1 MMKRFLT
8 IKLGALCVFLL
19 LIVTTQI
26 AHVAPARA
34 SSTIRVQG
42 AVSCSNHALSGV
54 WIQNSGDG
62 SNWAWWHP
70 SSPNLYD
77 GIYALTFTTALPTTI
92 QVHVGCGSGSTPG
105 SWLSDNWTPSRTI
118 NGSVSLVSS
127 CNEGANPPSYG
138 ATRCLFEKT
147 SVGFAAVNWAS
158 SYLGQNKYAGACLTF
173 DFAAYLAGGIDLHRF
188 LNVGTNNSTYPS
200 DIFNHITYGLRD
212 TDTPPAGALVFF
224 LPRSGYDHTYSH
236 IELSLGG
243 GNMIST
249 ADTYQ
254 EGYVHYE
261 TLQEHASSGA
271 VNYYAG
277 WWLPA

>member
-1 MMKRFLT
+1 MKKFLKS
-8 IKLGALCVFLL
+8 KLIFGFV
-19 LIVTTQI
+19 V
-26 AHVAPARA
+26 VAMLTAVAGVLVVPSSARA
-34 SSTIRVQG
+34 STAIRVQG

-54 WIQNSGDG
+54 WIQSSGGG
-62 SNWAWWHP
+62 SNWAWWQA
-70 SSPNLYD
+70 SSPNQYD

-127 CNEGANPPSYG
+127 CFEGVNPPPYG
-138 ATRCLFEKT
+138 ATRCLYEKT

-158 SYLGQNKYAGACLTF
+158 LYWGSDFDDGKCLTF
-173 DFAAYLAGGIDLHRF
+173 DFAAYSAAGIDLHRF
-188 LNVGTNNSTYPS
+188 LNVGINDSTYPS

-224 LPRSGYDHTYSH
+224 LPKSGYSHIYSH

-249 ADTYQ
+249 ADTFSHS
-254 EGYVHYE
+254 VHYE
-261 TLQEHASSGA
+261 TLQQHANSGA
-271 VNYYAG
+271 WNYYAG